1 MAKEQKQMLKQS
13 KNLNRKTIVFVNC
26 VIGNTIFHTSFQN
39 SKNLIISAGTCQF
52 TKHRR
57 ATPQAA
63 EDCAKLL
70 GKILREK
77 QSKKIILIFKG
88 IGETRKSV
96 LKGLKKSKIKI
107 ETIIDRRTISH
118 NGCRSKKQRRK

>member
-1 MAKEQKQMLKQS
+1 M
-13 KNLNRKTIVFVNC
+13 KNSIWCLTIRHRNNVKFFFLFQC
-26 VIGNTIFHTSFQN
+26 LIVIHQIQN

-107 ETIIDRRTISH
+107 ETIIDKRTISH